1 MKQDWN
7 LTQWLFKFIKNRFN
21 KAHNMIENRNQNI
34 DLFNLSQKWYWNL
47 LTDFVHVF
55 EQAL

>member
-34 DLFNLSQKWYWNL
+34 DLFNLSQK
-47 LTDFVHVF
+47 
-55 EQAL
+55 